1 MEVKIIFEIEEG
13 SKPIIEN
20 LSKALKVL
28 GNTAVLSSSA
38 GNIIGKVE
46 KFMQPVPAE
55 EEYARQE
62 TGDWQTNDVKV
73 EPEKKEEIPDVEK
86 EEPSKE
92 EIPDSKKEPEEP
104 KKKKAKS
111 ETKKTDPVP
120 TVKVEYTR
128 GDLARVGRE
137 LANQGKRD
145 EVLKAFTKFHAVSL
159 ADIQPE
165 DFNALAQIYIDLG
178 GKF

>member
-1 MEVKIIFEIEEG
+1 MEVKIIIEIEEG

-38 GNIIGKVE
+38 GNIIGKVG

-55 EEYARQE
+55 EVYAKQE

-73 EPEKKEEIPDVEK
+73 EPEKTEEVPDVEK

-92 EIPDSKKEPEEP
+92 EIPDSEKEPEEP
-104 KKKKAKS
+104 KKKKTKS

-120 TVKVEYTR
+120 TVKAEYTR

>member
-1 MEVKIIFEIEEG
+1 MEVKIIIEIEEG

-28 GNTAVLSSSA
+28 GNTAVLSSPA
-38 GNIIGKVE
+38 GNIIGKVD
-46 KFMQPVPAE
+46 KFMQPIPAE
-55 EEYARQE
+55 EEYASQE

-73 EPEKKEEIPDVEK
+73 EPEKKEEEMPDSEK
-86 EEPSKE
+86 EQ
-92 EIPDSKKEPEEP
+92 EEP
-104 KKKKAKS
+104 KKKKTKS

-120 TVKVEYTR
+120 TVKAEYTR

>member
-38 GNIIGKVE
+38 GNIIGKVG
-46 KFMQPVPAE
+46 KFMQPVPA

-73 EPEKKEEIPDVEK
+73 EPEKKEETPVKNVETPK
-86 EEPSKE
+86 E
-92 EIPDSKKEPEEP
+92 EEP
-104 KKKKAKS
+104 KKAEAPAKEETQGWSYDQLKAGCHEASTMNLGSKVAELIKGKYNLS
-111 ETKKTDPVP
+111 KLTELDP
-120 TVKVEYTR
+120 KLYDAFAN
-128 GDLARVGRE
+128 DLRE
-137 LANQGKRD
+137 LGVR
-145 EVLKAFTKFHAVSL
+145 
-159 ADIQPE
+159 I
-165 DFNALAQIYIDLG
+165 
-178 GKF
+178 

>member
-1 MEVKIIFEIEEG
+1 MEIKVLFEIEEG

-20 LSKALKVL
+20 LSKALMVL
-28 GNTAVLSSSA
+28 GNTAVISSPT
-38 GNIIGKVE
+38 GNIIGKIE
-46 KFMQPVPAE
+46 KFVQTEPAE
-55 EEYARQE
+55 KEYAEQE
-62 TGDWQTNDVKV
+62 MKNWQTNDVKDI
-73 EPEKKEEIPDVEK
+73 ESE

-92 EIPDSKKEPEEP
+92 EIPDSEKEPEEP
-104 KKKKAKS
+104 KKKKTKS

-120 TVKVEYTR
+120 TIKVEYTR

-159 ADIQPE
+159 ADIQPD

>member
-1 MEVKIIFEIEEG
+1 MEVKIIIEIEEG

-20 LSKALKVL
+20 LSKALMVL
-28 GNTAVLSSSA
+28 GNTAVISSSA

-46 KFMQPVPAE
+46 KFVQTEPAE
-55 EEYARQE
+55 EEYVRQE
-62 TGDWQTNDVKV
+62 TGDWQTNDVKAG
-73 EPEKKEEIPDVEK
+73 PEKKEETPVKNVETPK
-86 EEPSKE
+86 E
-92 EIPDSKKEPEEP
+92 EEP
-104 KKKKAKS
+104 KKKKTKS

-120 TVKVEYTR
+120 TVKAEYTR

>member
-1 MEVKIIFEIEEG
+1 MEIKVLFEIEEG
-13 SKPIIEN
+13 SKPIIEK
-20 LSKALKVL
+20 LSKALMVL
-28 GNTAVLSSSA
+28 GNTATISSPA

-46 KFMQPVPAE
+46 KFVQQVPAE
-55 EEYARQE
+55 EEYEEQE
-62 TGDWQTNDVKV
+62 RGDGQTNDVKA
-73 EPEKKEEIPDVEK
+73 ESEKT
-86 EEPSKE
+86 E
-92 EIPDSKKEPEEP
+92 EIPDSEKEPEEP
-104 KKKKAKS
+104 KKKKTKS

-120 TVKVEYTR
+120 TVKAEYTR

-159 ADIQPE
+159 ADIKPE
-165 DFNALAQIYIDLG
+165 DFNALAQIYIELG

>member
-1 MEVKIIFEIEEG
+1 MEIKVLFEIEEG
-13 SKPIIEN
+13 SKPIIEK
-20 LSKALKVL
+20 LSKALMVL
-28 GNTAVLSSSA
+28 GNTATISSPA

-46 KFMQPVPAE
+46 KFMQPIPAE
-55 EEYARQE
+55 EEYDKQKMN
-62 TGDWQTNDVKV
+62 DWQTNDVKA
-73 EPEKKEEIPDVEK
+73 ESEKTEEVPDVE
-86 EEPSKE
+86 
-92 EIPDSKKEPEEP
+92 KEPEEP
-104 KKKKAKS
+104 KKKKTKS

-137 LANQGKRD
+137 LANQGRRD

-159 ADIQPE
+159 ADIKPE
-165 DFNALAQIYIDLG
+165 DFNALAQIYIELG

>member
-1 MEVKIIFEIEEG
+1 MEVKIIIEIEEG

-38 GNIIGKVE
+38 GNIIGKVD
-46 KFMQPVPAE
+46 KFMQPIPAE

-62 TGDWQTNDVKV
+62 TWDWQTNDVKV
-73 EPEKKEEIPDVEK
+73 EPEKKEEETPKEEMPDSEK
-86 EEPSKE
+86 EQ
-92 EIPDSKKEPEEP
+92 EEP
-104 KKKKAKS
+104 KKKKTKS

-120 TVKVEYTR
+120 TVKAEYTR

>member
-46 KFMQPVPAE
+46 KFVQPVPAE

-62 TGDWQTNDVKV
+62 TGDWQTNDVKDI
-73 EPEKKEEIPDVEK
+73 ESEEETSNED
-86 EEPSKE
+86 
-92 EIPDSKKEPEEP
+92 IPDSEKEPEEP

>member
-62 TGDWQTNDVKV
+62 TGDWQTNDV
-73 EPEKKEEIPDVEK
+73 K

>member
-38 GNIIGKVE
+38 GNIIGKVG

-55 EEYARQE
+55 EVYAKQE

-73 EPEKKEEIPDVEK
+73 EPEKKEEIPAKK
-86 EEPSKE
+86 EETPKE
-92 EIPDSKKEPEEP
+92 EEP
-104 KKKKAKS
+104 KKAEAPAT
-111 ETKKTDPVP
+111 ET
-120 TVKVEYTR
+120 
-128 GDLARVGRE
+128 
-137 LANQGKRD
+137 QGWSYDNEFRFKG
-145 EVLKAFTKFHAVSL
+145 S
-159 ADIQPE
+159 
-165 DFNALAQIYIDLG
+165 
-178 GKF
+178 

>member
-20 LSKALKVL
+20 LSKALMVL
-28 GNTAVLSSSA
+28 GNTAVISSPT
-38 GNIIGKVE
+38 GNIIGKIE
-46 KFMQPVPAE
+46 KFVQTEPAE
-55 EEYARQE
+55 KEYAEQE
-62 TGDWQTNDVKV
+62 MKNWQTNDVKV
-73 EPEKKEEIPDVEK
+73 EPEKTEEVLNVE
-86 EEPSKE
+86 
-92 EIPDSKKEPEEP
+92 KEPEEP

>member
-1 MEVKIIFEIEEG
+1 MEVKIIIEIEEG

-20 LSKALKVL
+20 LSKALMVL
-28 GNTAVLSSSA
+28 GNTAVISSPA

-46 KFMQPVPAE
+46 KFVQTEPAE
-55 EEYARQE
+55 EEYAKQE
-62 TGDWQTNDVKV
+62 MKDWQTNDVKV
-73 EPEKKEEIPDVEK
+73 EPEKKEEETPK
-86 EEPSKE
+86 EEM
-92 EIPDSKKEPEEP
+92 PDSEKEPEEP
-104 KKKKAKS
+104 KKKKTKS